1 MTKRS
6 VRPATSSDAAAIAA
20 MAQEFFTE
28 VFNACALPAAHPL
41 RAQVLTQTRQMWEET
56 LAGNRTTQG
65 QTLVALEEQ
74 TPVGFIA
81 NSHAP
86 ALELEQP
93 SGRVIPEG
101 QEISSLYVHRSFRR
115 IGHASRLLAALVDTL
130 HPESMRLWVAPE
142 DTLTIR
148 FIQGCGFSPAGMR
161 RHFVFDSEIPA
172 ARDEHLWWTL
182 RS

>member
-1 MTKRS
+1 M
-6 VRPATSSDAAAIAA
+6 
-20 MAQEFFTE
+20 
-28 VFNACALPAAHPL
+28 
-41 RAQVLTQTRQMWEET
+41 
-56 LAGNRTTQG
+56 
-65 QTLVALEEQ
+65 VALEEQ

-81 NSHAP
+81 YSHAP

-93 SGRVIPEG
+93 SGRVIPAG

-130 HPESMRLWVAPE
+130 HPDSMRLWVAPE

-161 RHFVFDSEIPA
+161 RSFVFDPEIPA
-172 ARDEHLWWTL
+172 ARDEHLWWAL

>member
-41 RAQVLTQTRQMWEET
+41 RAQVLTQTLQMWEET

-148 FIQGCGFSPAGMR
+148 FIQGCGFSPAGMC

>member
-56 LAGNRTTQG
+56 LAGNRSTQG

-74 TPVGFIA
+74 TPVSSHIRMPQLWNL
-81 NSHAP
+81 NSRRGASFQRGKRSAAFTCTVVLGVLDTH
-86 ALELEQP
+86 
-93 SGRVIPEG
+93 RV
-101 QEISSLYVHRSFRR
+101 
-115 IGHASRLLAALVDTL
+115 
-130 HPESMRLWVAPE
+130 
-142 DTLTIR
+142 
-148 FIQGCGFSPAGMR
+148 C
-161 RHFVFDSEIPA
+161 
-172 ARDEHLWWTL
+172 
-182 RS
+182 

>member
-56 LAGNRTTQG
+56 LAGNRPTQG

-81 NSHAP
+81 YSHAP
-86 ALELEQP
+86 ALDLNSRRGESFQRGKRSAASTYTVVL
-93 SGRVIPEG
+93 GVLDMHRV
-101 QEISSLYVHRSFRR
+101 
-115 IGHASRLLAALVDTL
+115 
-130 HPESMRLWVAPE
+130 
-142 DTLTIR
+142 
-148 FIQGCGFSPAGMR
+148 C
-161 RHFVFDSEIPA
+161 
-172 ARDEHLWWTL
+172 
-182 RS
+182 